1 MLEKHWT
8 DELKNLNKINTD
20 HQHVIDQF
28 IKGMALGNFCCG
40 MYSPDDELVFAT
52 ESFIKMFDVQP
63 SPQTFTSLV
72 QHCYDMKILINHEEV
87 SSADLSN
94 RLCQLRRS
102 KPVQTFEVNLNSGA
116 WLLITEVTFDN
127 GWILARVV
135 DTTSL
140 KQIEQNLKKA
150 RDEAVIFAETDSLT
164 QLLNRGGIMKRLG
177 NLIERSLKNNDSL
190 SVCLIDLDY
199 FKSINDRF
207 GHTVGDSVLKHFAQA
222 CRSFLRVGDEIG
234 RVGGEEFLILMPRAD
249 EEAATNAV
257 ERLKSY
263 VQEMIVKNYPGT
275 EYTFSAGVI
284 EWSPSLDIDAL
295 YHQADQVLYHAK
307 RHGRNQICNSASI
320 APLSEMWT
328 LPAD

>member
-1 MLEKHWT
+1 MLETHWIN
-8 DELKNLNKINTD
+8 ELKNLNKIKSD
-20 HQHVIDQF
+20 HQNVIDQF
-28 IKGMALGNFCCG
+28 VKGMALGNFCCG
-40 MYSPDDELVFAT
+40 MYSPEDELVFAT
-52 ESFIKMFDVQP
+52 ESFISMFDVQP
-63 SPQTFTSLV
+63 TPQTFTSLV
-72 QHCYDMKILINHEEV
+72 KHSYEMRILINQEEV
-87 SSADLSN
+87 SFAERAN

-102 KPVQTFEVNLNSGA
+102 KPIQTFEINLSNGA
-116 WLLITEVTFDN
+116 WLLVTEVTFDG
-127 GWILARVV
+127 GWILTRVV

-140 KQIEQNLKKA
+140 KEIEFSLKKA
-150 RDEAVIFAETDSLT
+150 RDEAVLFAETDSLT

-177 NLIERSLKNNDSL
+177 NLIERSLKNNDHL
-190 SVCLIDLDY
+190 SVCLIDLDH

-207 GHTVGDSVLKHFAQA
+207 GHTVGDSVLKHFAQS

-234 RVGGEEFLILMPRAD
+234 RVGGEEFLIVMPRAD
-249 EEAATNAV
+249 EETATNTV
-257 ERLKSY
+257 ERLKKF
-263 VQEMIVKNYPGT
+263 VQEMILKSYPGA

-328 LPAD
+328 LPAS